1 MTDVPKTHPRYLS
14 LSLRDTIVAGV
25 EQGITSIHGL
35 IAHGRGEAFD
45 YLIGEAT
52 QPFATEAIHAAAAM
66 LRLAEHLVISVNGN
80 VAALAPEALIEL
92 GQVLNAP
99 LEVNIFHTETGRE
112 QRIQEHLLKHKAR
125 LETSPASGGVDA
137 RLETSPAS
145 RGVDARLETSPASG
159 GVDARLE
166 TSPAKEGVENP
177 PDVLMPTTEAQL
189 SYIDS
194 NRKFVH
200 PDGIFKADVVF
211 VPLEDGDRCEA
222 LRKMGKDVVTVDLNP
237 MSRTA
242 KQASITIVDNVVR
255 ALPLICEEIR
265 NFNDSTAQD
274 TLKKYSNEAVLQEA
288 LRHISRSGNG

>member
-1 MTDVPKTHPRYLS
+1 MSDVPKTHPRYLS

-25 EQGITSIHGL
+25 QQGITSIHGL

-45 YLIGEAT
+45 YLIGEQT
-52 QPFATEAIHAAAAM
+52 QPFATEAIHAASAM
-66 LRLAEHLVISVNGN
+66 LCLADHPVISVNGN
-80 VAALAPEALIEL
+80 VTAVVPDGLVEL
-92 GQVLNAP
+92 GRVLNAP

-112 QRIQEHLLKHKAR
+112 KRIREYLLKHGA
-125 LETSPASGGVDA
+125 
-137 RLETSPAS
+137 
-145 RGVDARLETSPASG
+145 
-159 GVDARLE
+159 
-166 TSPAKEGVENP
+166 
-177 PDVLMPTTEAQL
+177 PDVLMPTTEVQL

-222 LRKMGKDVVTVDLNP
+222 LRKMGKEVVTIDLNP

-255 ALPLICEEIR
+255 ALPLLCEESRSIR
-265 NFNDSTAQD
+265 TSTAQD
-274 TLKKYSNEAVLQEA
+274 ILKKYNNEAVLQKA
-288 LRHISRSGNG
+288 LQHISRSGNG

>member
-1 MTDVPKTHPRYLS
+1 MSDVPKTHPRYLS
-14 LSLRDTIVAGV
+14 LTLRDKIVEGV

-52 QPFATEAIHAAAAM
+52 QPFAIEAIHAAAAM
-66 LRLAEHLVISVNGN
+66 LCLAEHPVISVNGN
-80 VAALAPEALIEL
+80 VAALAPEALIQL

-112 QRIQEHLLKHKAR
+112 QKIREYLLKHGA
-125 LETSPASGGVDA
+125 
-137 RLETSPAS
+137 
-145 RGVDARLETSPASG
+145 
-159 GVDARLE
+159 
-166 TSPAKEGVENP
+166 

-200 PDGIFKADVVF
+200 PEGIFKADVVF

-222 LRKMGKDVVTVDLNP
+222 LRKMGKEVVTVDLNP

-255 ALPLICEEIR
+255 ALPLLSEEIR
-265 NFNDSTAQD
+265 KLSASDMEMPTRKDYDNHGV
-274 TLKKYSNEAVLQEA
+274 LKKALQ
-288 LRHISRSGNG
+288 HISRSGNGNQRK

>member
-1 MTDVPKTHPRYLS
+1 MSDVPKTHPRYLS
-14 LSLRDTIVAGV
+14 LTLRDTIVAGV

-52 QPFATEAIHAAAAM
+52 QPFAIEAIHAAAAM
-66 LRLAEHLVISVNGN
+66 LRLAEHPVISVNGN

-112 QRIQEHLLKHKAR
+112 EKIREYLLKHKAR
-125 LETSPASGGVDA
+125 LETSPAGV
-137 RLETSPAS
+137 
-145 RGVDARLETSPASG
+145 GVEAT
-159 GVDARLE
+159 
-166 TSPAKEGVENP
+166 PAKDGMEDA
-177 PDVLMPTTEAQL
+177 PDVLMPTTNAQL

-200 PDGIFKADVVF
+200 PEGIFKADVVF

-222 LRKMGKDVVTVDLNP
+222 LRKMGKKVVTVDLNP

-255 ALPLICEEIR
+255 ALPLLCDEIR

-274 TLKKYSNEAVLQEA
+274 TLKRYSNEAVLQKA
-288 LRHISRSGNG
+288 LRHISRSGNGN